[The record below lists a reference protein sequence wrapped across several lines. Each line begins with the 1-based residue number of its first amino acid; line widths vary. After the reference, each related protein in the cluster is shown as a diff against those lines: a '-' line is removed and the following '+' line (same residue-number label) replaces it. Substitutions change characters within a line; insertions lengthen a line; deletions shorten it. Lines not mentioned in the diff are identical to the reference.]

1 MSAEFAT
8 TDRVTPAATAAVAAG
23 STTVFGPGKPVN
35 IKRIIMVLTA
45 AQTSAGAA
53 ATFGVR
59 NADDSSSV
67 TLGSFT
73 VPVAAVN
80 SVLKADVAGVKAG
93 VTIPDT
99 WGQSQ
104 NQTIALGVIN
114 GYQTNLPGEVKVNV
128 GQEFWVTIAAGGA
141 GGTSQMYFEYQ
152 EEGNNQTRF
161 NPTDMAVTLS

>member
-35 IKRIIMVLTA
+35 IKRIILVLTA

-59 NADDSSSV
+59 NADDSGST

-73 VPVAAVN
+73 IPVAAVN
-80 SVLKADVAGVKAG
+80 SVLKADVAAVKTALVVNSG
-93 VTIPDT
+93 ETS
-99 WGQSQ
+99 QSSL
-104 NQTIALGVIN
+104 TTTGKVD
-114 GYQTNLPGEVKVNV
+114 GYAVNTPGEVKVNV
-128 GQEFWVTIAAGGA
+128 GQEFWVTIAAGGS
-141 GGTSQMYFEYQ
+141 GGTGQMYFEYQ